1 MRKICVVDIQSEY
14 NDYYDDNNYIS
25 GIIPE
30 TDWLEVT
37 DEEYDSIKNATINE
51 MSLLYRKAIIELI
64 HIKPL
69 FPKLKEEL
77 LEQIKKETKA
87 KEERDRI
94 YQEQNKAKLE
104 KKKDTIIE
112 KISKRIH
119 FLQKEIN
126 NHMKSAN
133 ERPEESDTHHMLA
146 EKKMGVIRNLRDK
159 HKMIKASKK
168 ELPKKDKE

>member
-104 KKKDTIIE
+104 KKK
-112 KISKRIH
+112 
-119 FLQKEIN
+119 
-126 NHMKSAN
+126 
-133 ERPEESDTHHMLA
+133 EREL
-146 EKKMGVIRNLRDK
+146 KK
-159 HKMIKASKK
+159 KAKLYEQLKK
-168 ELPKKDKE
+168 ELEN

>member
-14 NDYYDDNNYIS
+14 NNYYDDNNYIS

-104 KKKDTIIE
+104 KKK
-112 KISKRIH
+112 
-119 FLQKEIN
+119 
-126 NHMKSAN
+126 
-133 ERPEESDTHHMLA
+133 EREL
-146 EKKMGVIRNLRDK
+146 KK
-159 HKMIKASKK
+159 KAKLYEQLKK
-168 ELPKKDKE
+168 ELEN